1 MATFSERIKA
11 LRDQSGM
18 TQQEV
23 ADKLNVTKQTISQYE
38 RGLRRPDI
46 ESLEAISDLFNVSSD
61 YVLGK
66 TDITMQALTEEELKI
81 LRSKPVV
88 EFYNYLNSLND
99 EGLNKVMEYI
109 KDLKDFYFKE
119 KE

>member
-46 ESLEAISDLFNVSSD
+46 ESLEAIADLYNVSAD
-61 YVLGK
+61 YLLGK

-81 LRSKPVV
+81 LRSKIIAK
-88 EFYNYLNSLND
+88 YYKYLCALND
-99 EGLNKVMEYI
+99 DGLKKVEEYI
-109 KDLKDFYFKE
+109 ADLNAKYFKE
-119 KE
+119 ES